1 MALWKFSNKNKYG
14 NWRHR
19 IIATLDN
26 KPFSHGPGFGTSVS
40 VSRFKYTYEH
50 PLLPP
55 SIIVSPTTGK
65 TYIVPAWME
74 VLPETTLNDIEWIKP
89 EIKIVKSK
97 DTPILISEYK
107 FESKSEPGSFYV
119 VQVIGNKVKCN
130 CAGQYRAKDR
140 QCKHMKEVQQKLGIV
155 K

>member
-1 MALWKFSNKNKYG
+1 MALWKFSNLNKYG

-19 IIATLDN
+19 IIALPDG
-26 KPFSHGPGFGTSVS
+26 KPFSHGPGFGKVVG

-50 PLLPP
+50 PILPP
-55 SIIVSPTTGK
+55 TIINSPTTGK

-89 EIKIVKSK
+89 EIKKSIIEK
-97 DTPILISEYK
+97 QEPQTWK

-119 VQVIGNKVKCN
+119 VQVIGNKIKCN
-130 CAGQYRAKDR
+130 CPGVWRSKDR
-140 QCKHMKEVQQKLGIV
+140 KCKHIKEVEKCV
-155 K
+155 NAK

>member
-50 PLLPP
+50 PILPP

-89 EIKIVKSK
+89 EIKKSVIEK
-97 DTPILISEYK
+97 QEPQTWK
-107 FESKSEPGSFYV
+107 FESKSDPGSFYV
-119 VQVIGNKVKCN
+119 VRQVGITFKCN
-130 CAGQYRAKDR
+130 CPGVWRSKDR
-140 QCKHMKEVQQKLGIV
+140 KCKHIKEVEKCV
-155 K
+155 NAK

>member
-50 PLLPP
+50 PILPP

-65 TYIVPAWME
+65 TYIVPAWIE
-74 VLPETTLNDIEWIKP
+74 VLPETTINDIEWIKP
-89 EIKIVKSK
+89 EIKKSVIEK
-97 DTPILISEYK
+97 QEPQTWK
-107 FESKSEPGSFYV
+107 FESKSDPGSFYV
-119 VQVIGNKVKCN
+119 VRQVGITFKCN
-130 CAGQYRAKDR
+130 CPGVWRSKDR
-140 QCKHMKEVQQKLGIV
+140 KCKHIKEVEKCV
-155 K
+155 NAK

>member
-74 VLPETTLNDIEWIKP
+74 VLPETTLKDIEWIKP
-89 EIKIVKSK
+89 EIKKSVVVKQEPQ
-97 DTPILISEYK
+97 TWK

-130 CAGQYRAKDR
+130 CAGQYRAKDI

>member
-50 PLLPP
+50 PILPP

-65 TYIVPAWME
+65 TYMVPAWIE

-89 EIKIVKSK
+89 EIKKSVKVEQEPQ
-97 DTPILISEYK
+97 TWK
-107 FESKSEPGSFYV
+107 FESKSDPGSFYV

-130 CAGQYRAKDR
+130 CPGVWRSKDR
-140 QCKHMKEVQQKLGIV
+140 KCKHIKEVEKCVNV